1 MNAVIFVAA
10 AALST
15 ASGEPT
21 YLDCQAMLQ
30 SDVRVWTIRIEGAQA
45 RPVGT
50 RYDRVAASARPTQS
64 ISSTLTQDRIE
75 IEVRDGNA
83 GERFGIMRS
92 TGVMEYTQLTGLDH
106 SGTEG
111 VVANIV
117 GRCMSR

>member
-15 ASGEPT
+15 A

-30 SDVRVWTIRIEGAQA
+30 NGVRVWTIRIEGAQA
-45 RPVGT
+45 RPVGG
-50 RYDRVAASARPTQS
+50 RYDRIVASPRPTQS
-64 ISSTLTQDRIE
+64 ISSTLTIDRIE
-75 IEVRDGNA
+75 IDIRDGNA
-83 GERFGIMRS
+83 GERFSIAR
-92 TGVMEYTQLTGLDH
+92 TTLVMEYTQLTGLDH

-111 VVANIV
+111 VVANTV